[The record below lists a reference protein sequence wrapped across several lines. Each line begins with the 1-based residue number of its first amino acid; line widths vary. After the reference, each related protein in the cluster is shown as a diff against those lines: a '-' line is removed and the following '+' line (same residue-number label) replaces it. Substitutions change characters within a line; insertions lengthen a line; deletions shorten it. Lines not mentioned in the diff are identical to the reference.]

1 MRNFILIMC
10 VSAAGLVWA
19 GETAPKPKEAQIV
32 QTESESGQ
40 AKKEYR
46 TKRYTV
52 KEETDIVEHAL
63 NVFRKKGQS
72 SSLYKKKVWIYATP
86 EEDNTSY
93 LSFITNDQNESIVFS
108 PDEDFVYYVE
118 ISPDGRR
125 RLKGIKVGSEEA
137 FFVDAAVESFFI
149 ETCED
154 QETSYLVV
162 LDGSEVEG
170 YDVYD
175 LQGRLIVLPDM
186 PADVNYLKEFIC
198 Y

>member
-1 MRNFILIMC
+1 MRNFILIMF
-10 VSAAGLVWA
+10 VSAVTLVWA
-19 GETAPKPKEAQIV
+19 GETAPESKGPRVVQI
-32 QTESESGQ
+32 ESGK
-40 AKKEYR
+40 AKKEYK
-46 TKRYTV
+46 TKSYTV
-52 KEETDIVEHAL
+52 REETDIVERAL
-63 NVFRKKGQS
+63 NVFKKKGQS

-86 EEDNTSY
+86 EEDNASY
-93 LSFITNDQNESIVFS
+93 LSFMTNDQNEGVVFS

-125 RLKGIKVGSEEA
+125 RLKGVKVGSEET
-137 FFVDAAVESFFI
+137 FFVDATVESFFI
-149 ETCED
+149 ETCEE
-154 QETSYLVV
+154 QGTSYLVV

-175 LQGRLIVLPDM
+175 LRGQLVVLPDM

>member
-1 MRNFILIMC
+1 
-10 VSAAGLVWA
+10 
-19 GETAPKPKEAQIV
+19 
-32 QTESESGQ
+32 
-40 AKKEYR
+40 
-46 TKRYTV
+46 
-52 KEETDIVEHAL
+52 
-63 NVFRKKGQS
+63 
-72 SSLYKKKVWIYATP
+72 
-86 EEDNTSY
+86 
-93 LSFITNDQNESIVFS
+93 VFS

-125 RLKGIKVGSEEA
+125 RLKGVKVGSEEA

-154 QETSYLVV
+154 QGTSYLVV

-170 YDVYD
+170 YYVYD

-186 PADVNYLKEFIC
+186 PADVNDLKHVIC